1 MNNYSIT
8 AIAINIY
15 LSEAH
20 PTKTRVAQAKAE
32 CKSSAPKDEVLLRS
46 SVANYFVMA
55 QQYTVVE
62 TIEKLA
68 CYIGDYGTSYPLH

>member
-20 PTKTRVAQAKAE
+20 QTKTRVAQAKAPRDLQIE
-32 CKSSAPKDEVLLRS
+32 AVKSIPGLENRFPPPLKCAS
-46 SVANYFVMA
+46 SSGRRPVSRIHQPVN
-55 QQYTVVE
+55 
-62 TIEKLA
+62 
-68 CYIGDYGTSYPLH
+68 

>member
-20 PTKTRVAQAKAE
+20 PTKTRVAQAKASRDLQIE
-32 CKSSAPKDEVLLRS
+32 AVKSISGLEKAHIILLC
-46 SVANYFVMA
+46 F
-55 QQYTVVE
+55 
-62 TIEKLA
+62 
-68 CYIGDYGTSYPLH
+68 

>member
-20 PTKTRVAQAKAE
+20 PTKTRVAQAKAPRDLQIE
-32 CKSSAPKDEVLLRS
+32 AVKSIPGLENR
-46 SVANYFVMA
+46 FPPPFEMRI
-55 QQYTVVE
+55 
-62 TIEKLA
+62 IERA
-68 CYIGDYGTSYPLH
+68 SPCFSDPPTSELTGL